1 MRSLRLAFVLSS
13 VVAIVAAQEKPPQQQ
28 KPQQQ
33 PPTFR
38 TGVNLVRVDAYPS
51 RDGKIV
57 EGLTVDDFEVLED
70 GVPQRIES
78 FQFVQFEQNAPLE
91 ERRDPNSQREAFELA
106 ADPSRRVFVL
116 YLDNLH
122 VGFTD
127 SHRARVPLT
136 TFMNRV
142 LNPHDLFGV
151 MTTVQRPED
160 LMLGSQSR
168 FVEEQLA
175 KYWDWGVGA
184 RVLEDDEDMM
194 LQVCYPPNTPNAS
207 LVAEAIRRRRIEA
220 VMEDLEGLAVMLAGI
235 REERKNILLVSNGWL
250 MTKPDP
256 RLNTVYQPTKPQ
268 VGVTSPRGPG
278 DTGVGRITLGAR
290 NANEVNLS
298 WCEETLQRLL
308 GMDFDTRFREF
319 LDLARRSNVTFYTM
333 KGAGL
338 EAPFA
343 TAVRRSGLSDVNA
356 ELNAINARS
365 DALLTLANN
374 TEGLAIVNTNDLTGG
389 ARKIAD
395 DLAASYILGY
405 YPTNSKADGRLRK
418 ITVRVKG
425 LKGDVR
431 ARREYRALSDA
442 EMATMREVPRGP
454 APPPAPSD
462 DALAELKRL
471 RAGAPIHTRGSVV
484 GGTLTLVT
492 ELTAPEIEAGRWKD
506 GADVQVVVTA
516 ASGETVAMSKGRIE
530 PGARAA
536 VMKIAI
542 EKAPGPFNATL
553 RIRSAAHGTVDDSL
567 AVARRTGAFGDPLIF
582 RLATPTQA
590 RPAGSVYF
598 RRTER
603 MQVRWPIIG
612 TLTQPTGRIL
622 GRDGVPL
629 ELALPISEKEEDSV
643 RYVVADLNLAPL
655 TQAEYVLEVQ
665 GAGAGGATESARLAF
680 RVFR

>member
-1 MRSLRLAFVLSS
+1 MRRVRTVSFLLCLAAAVGT
-13 VVAIVAAQEKPPQQQ
+13 AQEKPQ
-28 KPQQQ
+28 KPQQ

-70 GVPQRIES
+70 GVRQKVES
-78 FQFVQFEQNAPLE
+78 FQFVEFEQNAPLE

-106 ADPSRRVFVL
+106 ADPARRVFVL

-122 VGFTD
+122 VSFVG
-127 SHRARVPLT
+127 SHRSRVPLT

-142 LNPHDLFGV
+142 LNPRDLFGV

-160 LMLGSQSR
+160 LMLGAQSQ
-168 FVEEQLA
+168 FIEEQLD

-194 LQVCYPPNTPNAS
+194 LSVCYPGGPNAT
-207 LVAEAIRRRRIEA
+207 LVAEAKRRRKIDA
-220 VMEDLEGLAVMLAGI
+220 VLEDLEGLATLLAGI
-235 REERKNILLVSNGWL
+235 REERKNILLISGGWG
-250 MTKPDP
+250 MSKPDP
-256 RLNTVYQPTKPQ
+256 RLHTVYKPSKPEI
-268 VGVTSPRGPG
+268 GVTSPRGPG

-290 NANEVNLS
+290 NSYEVDMR

-308 GMDFDTRFREF
+308 SMDFDARFREF
-319 LDLARRSNVTFYTM
+319 IDLARRSNVTFYTM
-333 KGAGL
+333 NPAGL
-338 EAPFA
+338 QAPFENAAA
-343 TAVRRSGLSDVNA
+343 TGQAHPNA
-356 ELNAINARS
+356 ELNAINNRT
-365 DALLTLANN
+365 DELMTLANN
-374 TEGLAIVNTNDLTGG
+374 TDGIPIVNTNDLTNG
-389 ARKIAD
+389 ARRIAD
-395 DLAASYILGY
+395 DLSATYILGY

-431 ARREYRALSDA
+431 ARREYRALSEA

-462 DALAELKRL
+462 DALADLKRL
-471 RAGAPIHTRGSVV
+471 RPGAPIHTRGTVV

-492 ELTAPEIEAGRWKD
+492 ELTAPEIEAGRWKE

-530 PGARAA
+530 AGARAA
-536 VMKIAI
+536 VMKIPI
-542 EKAPGPFNATL
+542 EKAAGPFHATL
-553 RIRSAAHGTVDDSL
+553 RIRSTAHGTVDDSL
-567 AVARRTGAFGDPLIF
+567 AVARRTGAFGDPLVF
-582 RLATPTQA
+582 RLATPTQP

-603 MQVRWPIIG
+603 MQVRWPITG
-612 TLTQPTGRIL
+612 TLTQPAGRIL

-629 ELALPISEKEEDSV
+629 ELALPLSEREEDGV

-665 GAGAGGATESARLAF
+665 GAGARGATESARLAF